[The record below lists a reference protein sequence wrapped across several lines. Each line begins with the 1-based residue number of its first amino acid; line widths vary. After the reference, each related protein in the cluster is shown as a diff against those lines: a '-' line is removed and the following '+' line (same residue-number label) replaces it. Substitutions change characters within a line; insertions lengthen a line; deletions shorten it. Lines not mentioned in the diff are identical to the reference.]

1 MRIIRKNHKGMTL
14 VEVVVA
20 IAMFS
25 VLTLAVTSAFSA
37 AMKFNSRNM
46 RRDRELA
53 TQQGALE
60 RGSAA
65 GVALNDGSTV
75 GGSKIVYSDGTGG
88 AFGTLEVSDV
98 TQYKA
103 IKTAENGN
111 DYNFELHTASATPFG
126 SVPTKVDKD
135 NGYYGIEVENTTS
148 NRYDVVIVANGGR
161 FYEGNYDRYIETDG
175 GYAHPS
181 LTYSRSLEGVGV
193 DNNIYDYSTTN
204 PDGSAKTPEEI
215 AELQNIKDNS
225 VPHSFMVGFYYDPA
239 EVDPFSVEVYI
250 RSEGGVE
257 MLAGTLSEANFAT
270 DGKVSFQIT

>member
-1 MRIIRKNHKGMTL
+1 MRFFKKNHKGMTL
-14 VEVVVA
+14 VEVVLA

-25 VLTLAVTSAFSA
+25 VMTLAVTYAFSA

-46 RRDRELA
+46 RRDRELG

-65 GVALNDGSTV
+65 GVTLNDGNV
-75 GGSKIVYSDGTGG
+75 VKGSKIKYSGVG
-88 AFGTLEVSDV
+88 FSKEVSGV

-126 SVPTKVDKD
+126 SVPTRVEKD
-135 NGYYGIEVENTTS
+135 QGYYGIEITNETS
-148 NRYDVVIVANGGR
+148 QRYDIEIVASGGR

-181 LTYSRSLEGVGV
+181 LTYTRSLEAKGI
-193 DNNIYDYSTTN
+193 DNNIYDYDPT
-204 PDGSAKTPEEI
+204 GKTPEQI

-225 VPHSFMVGFYYDPA
+225 VPHSFMVGFFYDPA
-239 EVDPFSVEVYI
+239 DTNPFKSGILCV
-250 RSEGGVE
+250 
-257 MLAGTLSEANFAT
+257 
-270 DGKVSFQIT
+270 